1 MMATQTQSQPRA
13 SSAARAPTS
22 TGEGWL
28 VYAGVLVLVGA
39 VLNIVWGIAAIGN
52 AHFFIANA
60 QYVISDLN
68 TWGWITLIIG
78 GVLLVAALGI
88 FGGAKWAVWTGIV
101 FLGLNAIDQLL
112 SISAYPFWSLAMFG
126 LSLLAIYGLVAH
138 GDESSDRV

>member
-1 MMATQTQSQPRA
+1 MATHAHTQPQ
-13 SSAARAPTS
+13 ARSTARVSTS

-60 QYVISDLN
+60 QYVFSDLN

-78 GVLLVAALGI
+78 GVLLVAGLGI
-88 FGGAKWAVWTGIV
+88 FGGARWAIWTGV
-101 FLGLNAIDQLL
+101 AFLALNALDQLF
-112 SISAYPFWSLAMFG
+112 SISAYPLWSIAMFG
-126 LSLLAIYGLVAH
+126 LSLLAIYGLVVH
-138 GDESSDRV
+138 GDAGS